1 MENTELI
8 NLVELAGGALQEK
21 AQQAIADVVANMQDP
36 NTPWKNKREVNI
48 KLAFTQ
54 NEDRSNATCDI
65 SVTKKEA
72 PVKPVQ
78 TQFSIGKDLRD
89 GSVYMEEYGPQI
101 KGQMT
106 LDDLKQQEVAIG
118 DDLVD
123 AETGE
128 LTGKVTRFVKEA

>member
-106 LDDLKQQEVAIG
+106 LDDLKQEVAIG

-123 AETGE
+123 AGTGE